1 MKLAISNI
9 AWTMEQDARMYNL
22 MKRLGYEGLEIAPT
36 RIFPQNPYEN
46 LENASKWQQDLAKEY
61 GFCVPSMQSIWFGR
75 QEKIFGS
82 EEEKAMLLSYTKKAI
97 DFAAVIGCKNLVF
110 GCPRNRTVPAGMS
123 AELAIPFFKELGAYA
138 AAKGTVIGM
147 EANPPIYNTNYIND
161 TKSAL
166 ELIEQIAEKGFLLN
180 LDVGTMICNHEWV
193 EMLEGMASRINHVHI
208 SEPGLKPI
216 EKRSLHHE
224 LAAFLKENAYSGFV
238 SIEMG
243 KQEVFEESALEEIM
257 CYVKEIFG

>member
-9 AWTMEQDARMYNL
+9 AWAVEQDEQMYGL
-22 MKRLGYEGLEIAPT
+22 MKEIGYEGLEIAPT

-46 LENASKWQQDLAKEY
+46 LKAALKWQQELEKKY
-61 GFCVPSMQSIWFGR
+61 GFKVPSMQSIWFGR

-82 EEEKAMLLSYTKKAI
+82 EQEREILSTYTKKAI
-97 DFAAVIGCKNLVF
+97 DFAATIGCKNLVF
-110 GCPRNRTVPAGMS
+110 GCPRNRVVPEGMS
-123 AELAIPFFKELGAYA
+123 KEFALPFFKELSMYA
-138 AAKGTVIGM
+138 AEKGTVIGM

-161 TKSAL
+161 TKEAL
-166 ELIEQIAEKGFLLN
+166 ELLKQVEVPGFGLN
-180 LDVGTMICNHEWV
+180 LDVGTMICNHEAV
-193 EMLEGMASRINHVHI
+193 EILEGYVEGISHVHI
-208 SEPGLKPI
+208 SEPGLKPL
-216 EKRSLHHE
+216 EKRGLHKE

-243 KQEVFEESALEEIM
+243 KQEVFEKTALEEIM